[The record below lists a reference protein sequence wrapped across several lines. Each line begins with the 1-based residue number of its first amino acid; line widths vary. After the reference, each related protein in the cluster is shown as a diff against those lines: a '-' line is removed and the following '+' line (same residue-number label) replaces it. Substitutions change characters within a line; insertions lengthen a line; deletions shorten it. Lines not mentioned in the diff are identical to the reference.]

1 MSKKE
6 SFYYQTEYFSKNFR
20 TIAIDLTGFGE
31 SKKLPFAYSLDDYVK
46 DVKDT
51 LDKLN
56 IKQYDLICHSFGV
69 RIGIRLCKT
78 DCRAQK
84 FVIIGGAGLKPKRKP
99 SYYFKVYKY
108 KFIKRFISNEKR
120 LSYGSPEYKLLRG
133 EMRDSYVKIVNEYQD
148 KEVSLIKNKCLLIFG
163 EKDTET
169 PLYLAKRFLKRL
181 KNSTLYIVKDS
192 GHFCFL
198 EKPNE
203 VNVII
208 KEFLN

>member
-20 TIAIDLTGFGE
+20 TIAIDITGFGE
-31 SKKLPFAYSLDDYVK
+31 SKKLPFAYSLNDYVK

-56 IKQYDLICHSFGV
+56 IKSYHLVCHSFGV
-69 RIGIRLCKT
+69 RIGIRLARIDSRLEKL
-78 DCRAQK
+78 
-84 FVIIGGAGLKPKRKP
+84 VIIGGAGLKPKRKP
-99 SYYFKVYKY
+99 SYYIRVYKY
-108 KFIKRFISNEKR
+108 KLIKRFLSKEKQ

-148 KEVSLIKNKCLLIFG
+148 KEVSLLKNKCLLIFG
-163 EKDTET
+163 EADSET
-169 PLYLAKRFLKRL
+169 PLYMAKRFLKKL

>member
-6 SFYYQTEYFSKNFR
+6 SFYYQTEYFSKKFR
-20 TIAIDLTGFGE
+20 TIAIDLTGFGN

-51 LDKLN
+51 LDKLD
-56 IKQYDLICHSFGV
+56 IKSYDLVCHSFGV
-69 RIGIRLCKT
+69 RIGIRLCNT
-78 DCRAQK
+78 DSRVQK
-84 FVIIGGAGLKPKRKP
+84 FVIIGGAGLKPKRKL
-99 SYYFKVYKY
+99 SYYARVYKY
-108 KFIKRFISNEKR
+108 KLIKRFISYEKR

-148 KEVSLIKNKCLLIFG
+148 REVSLIKNSTLLIFG

-169 PLYLAKRFLKRL
+169 PLYMANKFLKRL
-181 KNSTLYIVKDS
+181 RNSSLYIVKDS

-198 EKPNE
+198 EKPNQ
-203 VNVII
+203 VNIII

>member
-1 MSKKE
+1 
-6 SFYYQTEYFSKNFR
+6 
-20 TIAIDLTGFGE
+20 
-31 SKKLPFAYSLDDYVK
+31 
-46 DVKDT
+46 
-51 LDKLN
+51 
-56 IKQYDLICHSFGV
+56 
-69 RIGIRLCKT
+69 
-78 DCRAQK
+78 
-84 FVIIGGAGLKPKRKP
+84 
-99 SYYFKVYKY
+99 
-108 KFIKRFISNEKR
+108 
-120 LSYGSPEYKLLRG
+120 
-133 EMRDSYVKIVNEYQD
+133 MRDSYVKIVNEYQD

-163 EKDTET
+163 ENDTET